1 MYNLLISGDPE
12 AWEKGQY
19 EIDMSR
25 FLEYTNSEI
34 VSKYKGSIEENVNTL
49 LDMPCLF
56 MYESSLNK
64 DAFVGFIKTVKKR
77 DKKIFIDFDLIGDPI
92 SPELILENTMLLD
105 IRKWEANRTHWAIK
119 DEDLIEIF
127 QRLGSISKNEIDIVR
142 NRRIIGSVVT
152 KSKNYEPTMKTVK
165 GYVGK
170 VFDIINDDS
179 DIIWFFRGHSDK
191 QKYRLEPSISRKDKE
206 GNYLYRENEHNMF
219 REFLIQNPSS
229 FEKDGSTIEKLVR
242 MQHYSLPT
250 RLLDITSNPLI
261 ALYFACISE
270 KNIEN
275 DGEVICFSI
284 KNTSIEYYDQL
295 SVSIK
300 ANIALLSF
308 DEKEDLSLSMKN
320 QDDLN
325 KNYAAKKLM
334 QFIQQEKPYFD
345 GPITEMDLSKIVC
358 VKCKESN
365 ERIVSQSGAFLLF
378 GLDSVLSEDGSDD
391 INIIRITVQNKKSI
405 LNELDKLNINEKTIF
420 PFIENTAKY
429 LARKWRYSNQS

>member
-12 AWEKGQY
+12 AWEKGHY
-19 EIDMSR
+19 EIDLSR
-25 FLEYTNSEI
+25 FLEYTNIEI
-34 VSKYKGSIEENVNTL
+34 VNKFKSSVEDNINTL
-49 LDMPCLF
+49 IDMPCLF

-64 DAFVGFIKTVKKR
+64 DAFVGLLKTVKKR
-77 DKKIFIDFDLIGDPI
+77 DKKVFIEFDLIENPV
-92 SPELILENTMLLD
+92 SPELILENAMLLD
-105 IRKWEANRTHWAIK
+105 IRNWEANRTHWAIK
-119 DEDLIEIF
+119 DEDLLEIF
-127 QRLGSISKNEIDIVR
+127 QRIGLISKYEIDTVR
-142 NRRIIGSVVT
+142 NRRVVSSIVT
-152 KSKNYEPTMKTVK
+152 KSKKSEPTMRTVK

-170 VFDIINDDS
+170 VFDIIKDES
-179 DIIWFFRGHSDK
+179 DIVWFFRGHSDK
-191 QKYRLEPSISRKDKE
+191 LKYRLEPSISRKDNE

-284 KNTSIEYYDQL
+284 KKSSIEYYDSL
-295 SVSIK
+295 SVSVN

-308 DEKEDLSLSMKN
+308 DEKEDLSLSIKN
-320 QDDLN
+320 QKNLN
-325 KNYAAKKLM
+325 ESISVKKLK
-334 QFIQQEKPYFD
+334 QLIQDEKPYFD
-345 GPITEMDLSKIVC
+345 GSISEVDLSKVIC

-378 GLDSVLSEDGSDD
+378 GLDSILSEDGSDD
-391 INIIRITVQNKKSI
+391 INIIRLTVQNKKNI

-429 LARKWRYSNQS
+429 LARKWRYPNQT